1 MRVVVSGGGTAGHI
15 TPALS
20 VASYLQDND
29 VEVFY
34 AGTPQGPEGNLAR
47 NAGLSFKA
55 FEASGF
61 NRTKPL
67 TIVKGVRLILKSTR
81 AALCWFEEIKPD
93 VVVGFGGYVSIP
105 VARAAQ
111 KMRIPVVL
119 HEQNSVMGLANKY
132 LSKHAQKVCLTYEY
146 ASRDVADK
154 SKIVL
159 TGNPVRKEI
168 LTATRKE
175 GRAMLG

>member
-34 AGTPQGPEGNLAR
+34 AGTPQDPEGNLAR

-67 TIVKGVRLILKSTR
+67 TIVKGIRLILKSTR

-105 VARAAQ
+105 VARAAIRH
-111 KMRIPVVL
+111 KR
-119 HEQNSVMGLANKY
+119 HWWWKWSLALLILFFIGSFFQHY
-132 LSKHAQKVCLTYEY
+132 AEGMLILALSLLG
-146 ASRDVADK
+146 RDLQAIFWMKDGK
-154 SKIVL
+154 
-159 TGNPVRKEI
+159 N
-168 LTATRKE
+168 E
-175 GRAMLG
+175 G